1 MGDLAAAIRE
11 AGHEDVAAALE
22 TKELAGRLRKSG
34 RDDLAEQLEAG
45 ESTPAAEETEPNA
58 EPAAHEQLA
67 KQLGEAQSRWIT
79 LGGSGGSD
87 GEVA

>member
-1 MGDLAAAIRE
+1 MGDLADALRE

-45 ESTPAAEETEPNA
+45 EPTPAAEETEPNA
-58 EPAAHEQLA
+58 EPPAPHEQLA
-67 KQLGEAQSRWIT
+67 QQLGEAQSKWMT
-79 LGGSGGSD
+79 LGGGSD
-87 GEVA
+87 EAA